1 MRLAEY
7 DDDVSMMPSGH
18 AGGGWMDK
26 MLGKGTVTGEV
37 ERRFVKFRMLRKKAL
52 RITIEKLTR
61 QLQGSKAEL

>member
-1 MRLAEY
+1 
-7 DDDVSMMPSGH
+7 
-18 AGGGWMDK
+18 MDK